1 MYKNVIFD
9 FYGTLVDIKTSEE
22 DKAVW
27 QKLSYYMAYQGASYE
42 PGDLKSAYEKV
53 YAKHL
58 ARYSGDTPELDI
70 NDVFYRLYMDKG
82 QKMKPKQVKNTALF
96 FRALTT
102 DYIKVYDDVE
112 KVLTSLKE
120 KKVKLYL
127 LSNAQRVYLKPELKM
142 LNLDKYFDG
151 IYISSDYHMAKPEK
165 ELFKTLID
173 KEGLKKSETVMVG
186 NEYSTDIKG
195 ANKIGMD
202 SLFILTE
209 TSDRKSKKEEATYSI
224 MDGDHKK
231 IINLLTKK

>member
-1 MYKNVIFD
+1 MYNNVIFD

-22 DKAVW
+22 DKVVW

-42 PGDLKSAYEKV
+42 PSALKSSYEKI
-53 YAKHL
+53 YDKHL
-58 ARYSGDTPELDI
+58 ARYSGDSPELDI

-82 QKMKPKQVKNTALF
+82 LKMKPKQVKNTALF

-102 DYIKVYDDVE
+102 DYIKVYEDVE
-112 KVLTSLKE
+112 KVLTSLKA

-127 LSNAQRVYLKPELKM
+127 LSNAQRVYLKAELKM

-151 IYISSDYHMAKPEK
+151 IYISSDHHRAKPAK
-165 ELFKTLID
+165 ELFKTLMD
-173 KEGLKKSETVMVG
+173 KEGLKKSETIMVG

-195 ANKIGMD
+195 ANKIGID
-202 SLFILTE
+202 SLFMLTE
-209 TSDRKSKKEEATYSI
+209 TSDRKSKKERATFSI

-231 IINLLTKK
+231 IINLLTKS